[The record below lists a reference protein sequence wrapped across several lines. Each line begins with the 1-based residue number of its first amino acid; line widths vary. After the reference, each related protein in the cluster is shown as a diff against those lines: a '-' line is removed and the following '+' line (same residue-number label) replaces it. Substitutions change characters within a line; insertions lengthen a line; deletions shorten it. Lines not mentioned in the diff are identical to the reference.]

1 MKRRESWIDSLKG
14 LLILVVIMPHCG
26 LYDLPGKVGVLCGFG
41 RYFIL
46 PFFILSSYLSFGSYR
61 RYLSEGKTWATW
73 LFHRIIRLCPLY
85 FLALLP
91 AFFMGG
97 RSFWLGSEQGISF
110 FNVLT
115 HLTFTNGFFPN
126 YNNSIIGVEW
136 YISALVIFYLFVPL
150 LSKFVNSFERSIILL
165 LSSVFIGSFLIRII
179 VRHYTALEMDVFV
192 RYFQQFSF
200 WAEIP
205 ILSMGICLYF
215 AKPFLNGLRVKN
227 NRILAMVILVSS
239 LVLLYGQAFSKSY
252 LYRIEELYLIGLFF
266 FGLVLAF
273 FIGNFRVLNNPALAF
288 IGKHSYP
295 IYLFHILLVD
305 CFDWVSKG
313 VPMLVSPEWIW
324 LIIRYLVV
332 LIVSIVLSVISVKY
346 VEYPVIKFLERH
358 R

>member
-46 PFFILSSYLSFGSYR
+46 PFFIISSYLSFGSYR
-61 RYLSEGKTWATW
+61 RYLSEEKTWSEW
-73 LFHRIIRLCPLY
+73 LLHRIIRLCPLY
-85 FLALLP
+85 FIALSL

-115 HLTFTNGFFPN
+115 HLTFTNGFFP
-126 YNNSIIGVEW
+126 YYCNSILGVEW
-136 YISALVIFYLFVPL
+136 YIAALVIFYLFVPL
-150 LSKFVNSFERSIILL
+150 LSKLVNSFERSIILFL
-165 LSSVFIGSFLIRII
+165 GSVFISSFLIRIV
-179 VRHYTALEMDVFV
+179 VRHFAALEMDVVV

-205 ILSMGICLYF
+205 ILSMGICLYY
-215 AKPFLNGLRVKN
+215 AKPFLNRLREKN
-227 NRILAMVILVSS
+227 NRVLAIVILVSS
-239 LVLLYGQAFSKSY
+239 LILLYGQAFSKSY
-252 LYRIEELYLIGLFF
+252 LYRIEELYLSGLFF

-273 FIGNFRVLNNPALAF
+273 FIGNFRVLSNPALAF
-288 IGKHSYP
+288 IGKHSFP

-313 VPMLVSPEWIW
+313 LSMSVCPECIVPIVK
-324 LIIRYLVV
+324 YLVV
-332 LIVSIVLSVISVKY
+332 LIFSIVLSVISVKY
-346 VEYPVIKFLERH
+346 VEHPVIKFLERN

>member
-73 LFHRIIRLCPLY
+73 LFHRIVRLCPLY
-85 FLALLP
+85 FCALLP

-97 RSFWLGSEQGISF
+97 RSFWHGGEQGISF

-115 HLTFTNGFFPN
+115 HLTFTNGFFP
-126 YNNSIIGVEW
+126 YYCNSILGVEW
-136 YISALVIFYLFVPL
+136 YIAALVVFYLFVPL
-150 LSKFVNSFERSIILL
+150 LSKLVNSFERSIILL
-165 LSSVFIGSFLIRII
+165 LSSVFISSFLIRII
-179 VRHYTALEMDVFV
+179 VRHYAAMEMDVVV

-205 ILSMGICLYF
+205 ILSMGICLYY
-215 AKPFLNGLRVKN
+215 AKPFLNRLREKN
-227 NRILAMVILVSS
+227 NRILAIVILISS

-252 LYRIEELYLIGLFF
+252 LYRVEELYLSGVFMLGF
-266 FGLVLAF
+266 VLAF
-273 FIGNFRVLNNPALAF
+273 FIGNFKVLSNPILAF
-288 IGKHSYP
+288 IGRHSYP
-295 IYLFHILLVD
+295 IYLFHILFID
-305 CFDWVSKG
+305 CFDWASQGVAMSVSFG
-313 VPMLVSPEWIW
+313 CMG
-324 LIIRYLVV
+324 LIVKYVVV
-332 LIVSIVLSVISVKY
+332 LAITLAFSILSVKY
-346 VEYPVIKFLERH
+346 VEEPFLRLLEK
-358 R
+358 